1 MIRFLL
7 PELLAERSFKEGRR
21 LEWKDVAEATG
32 IHRATLSRMVNT
44 RGYNA
49 SVHHLNA
56 LCRYF
61 DCELGKLAVY
71 IPDEQIEGATD
82 GG

>member
-7 PELLAERSFKEGRR
+7 SERLAERSFKLGRR
-21 LEWKDVAEATG
+21 LEWREVSEATG
-32 IHRATLSRMVNT
+32 IHRTTLSRMVNT

-49 SVHHLNA
+49 SAHNLDS

-61 DCELGKLAVY
+61 DCELGSLAVY
-71 IPDEQIEGATD
+71 VPDDQVEIH
-82 GG
+82 